1 MRVVDFSS
9 DIAGPYCT
17 KLLADAGADVIK
29 VEPAEGDAL
38 RRWSASGADL
48 RGEDSALFRFL
59 NAGKRSVVGHPADA
73 PIVDLV
79 GGADLVVESFAPGV
93 IEAHELTRRFPS
105 LTLLSISP
113 FGHRGPYAERPATE
127 FTLQA
132 ESGSIATRGRPEREP
147 FQAGGRITEWLGGSF
162 GAVAALA
169 AVRRARETGHGEHI
183 DLSLLEAI
191 SLCSTNFIDV
201 FWSLIGRPPLSGPAR
216 TQETP
221 SIEPAADGW
230 VGFNTNT
237 GQQFRDFLV
246 LIDRPDLLDD
256 PELAM
261 VAGRIVRFDEW
272 NGIVRSWTKRHT
284 TAEIVARAAALRIP
298 VSPVHNGETVQ
309 HEEHLVARGVF
320 VGDATGSFVQPR
332 PPYKIDG
339 EPPAPPRPAPRLGE
353 HSGRIEERKRIV
365 PTPDGPPELPLA
377 GLRIL
382 DMTNWWA
389 GPAATHVLATLGA
402 DVIHLESI
410 QKPDGGRY
418 AFAGATGRAEWWE
431 ASPFF
436 LTANANKRGITLNLA
451 DPRGLELAKRLIGVS
466 DALFDNYT
474 PRVLEGFGL
483 GWEAFHALN
492 PRAILVRMPAFGLDG
507 PWRDRPGFAQTME
520 QLAGLAWV
528 TGHADDQPRIQ
539 RGPCDPLAGMHAAFA
554 FLAALARRDRT
565 GKGCHL
571 EVAMFEAALN
581 AAAEQVVEFT
591 AYGNLLGRMGNRSP
605 AAAPQGLYPCRGDE
619 QWLALSVASDE
630 QWRALGRVLGSPP
643 WCEEAALRTAAGRRA
658 AHDRIDA
665 ELRHWAADRELAA
678 AVDELLAAGVPAAPV
693 FDPRATSRH
702 PQMSARGFFEDCAHP
717 VAGTHALPT
726 LPFRYASVGKWL
738 RSPAPTLGQH
748 NREILGGLL
757 GLADAAIDDLERKG
771 VIGTRPLGL

>member
-1 MRVVDFSS
+1 VRVVDFSTE
-9 DIAGPYCT
+9 IAGPYCT
-17 KLLADAGADVIK
+17 KLLADAGVDVVK
-29 VEPAEGDAL
+29 VEDAEGDPL
-38 RRWSASGADL
+38 RRWSASGANL
-48 RGEDSALFRFL
+48 GGEDGALFRFL
-59 NAGKRSVVGHPADA
+59 NAGKRSVLGHPADPEIA
-73 PIVDLV
+73 DLIA
-79 GGADLVVESFAPGV
+79 GADLVVESFVPGV

-113 FGHRGPYAERPATE
+113 FGHDGPYRDRPATE

-169 AVRRARETGHGEHI
+169 AVRRAHETGHGEHI

-201 FWSLIGRPPLSGPAR
+201 FWSLIGRPPLGGPAR

-221 SIEPAADGW
+221 SIEPTADGW

-246 LIDRPDLLDD
+246 LIERPDLLDD
-256 PELAM
+256 AELAM
-261 VAGRIVRFDEW
+261 VAGRIMRFHEW
-272 NGIVRSWTKRHT
+272 NEIVRAWTKRHT
-284 TAEIVARAAALRIP
+284 TAEIVERAAALRIP
-298 VSPVHNGETVQ
+298 VSPVHNGESVQ
-309 HEEHLVARGVF
+309 REEHLVARGVF
-320 VGDATGSFVQPR
+320 VRDASGTFVQPR
-332 PPYKIDG
+332 PPYRIDG
-339 EPPAPPRPAPRLGE
+339 DRPAPPKPAPRLGE
-353 HSGRIEERKRIV
+353 HSGRIEPRPRTAAPV
-365 PTPDGPPELPLA
+365 VAPPELPLA

-389 GPAATHVLATLGA
+389 GPAATHILTTLGA

-418 AFAGATGRAEWWE
+418 AFAAATGRSEWWE
-431 ASPFF
+431 CSPFF

-451 DPRGLELAKRLIGVS
+451 DPRGLDLAKRLIASS

-474 PRVLEGFGL
+474 PRVIEGFGL
-483 GWEAFHALN
+483 GWEAFHAIN

-520 QLAGLAWV
+520 QLTGLAWV

-554 FLAALARRDRT
+554 FLVALARRDET
-565 GKGCHL
+565 GKGSHV

-581 AAAEQVVEFT
+581 AAAEQVIEFT
-591 AYGNLLGRMGNRSP
+591 AYGNLLARMGNRSP
-605 AAAPQGLYPCRGDE
+605 AAAPQGLYPCRGEE
-619 QWLALSVASDE
+619 QWLALSIATGE
-630 QWRALGRVLGSPP
+630 QWQALRRVLGRPAWAEDP
-643 WCEEAALRTAAGRRA
+643 ALDTAAGRRA

-665 ELRHWAADRELAA
+665 ELRRWAAERDLAPT
-678 AVDELLAAGVPAAPV
+678 VGKLLGAGVPAAPV
-693 FDPRATSRH
+693 FDPRDTSRH
-702 PQMSARGFFEDCAHP
+702 PHMSARGFFEECTHP

-726 LPFRYASVGKWL
+726 LPFRYASVDRWL

-748 NREILGGLL
+748 NREILDGLL
-757 GLADAAIDDLERKG
+757 GLAEAEIDDLERNG